1 VLGHVGLADLKRYSA
16 VRKSTAGFPS
26 QGSDAASIYVAEQAR
41 TELPAK
47 HARSIPPLKHK
58 HHQHELATPKRVLQ
72 PRGVI
77 ASDVGVTPIIP
88 LDSAD
93 EAVLRYVRELAKRLA
108 REDHEAEIAARQ
120 ASDPAR
126 TKSP

>member
-1 VLGHVGLADLKRYSA
+1 MLRQF
-16 VRKSTAGFPS
+16 TAQNKPAQNFPQS
-26 QGSDAASIYVAEQAR
+26 
-41 TELPAK
+41 
-47 HARSIPPLKHK
+47 PPLKHN
-58 HHQHELATPKRVLQ
+58 HHQHELATPKSVLQ

-88 LDSAD
+88 LDCPD

-108 REDHEAEIAARQ
+108 REDHETEIAARQ

>member
-1 VLGHVGLADLKRYSA
+1 VLAHAGLADLKRYSA

-26 QGSDAASIYVAEQAR
+26 QGSDAASIYGAEQAR

-47 HARSIPPLKHK
+47 HARSIPPVKHK
-58 HHQHELATPKRVLQ
+58 HHHYELTTPERQLR
-72 PRGVI
+72 PRAVI

-88 LDSAD
+88 LDSPD
-93 EAVLRYVRELAKRLA
+93 EAVLRYVRELAKRHA

-120 ASDPAR
+120 TSDPAT
-126 TKSP
+126 TKTP